1 MTPRL
6 RTAHAA
12 VLAAALFS
20 SLGLQPAAAQTAGSV
35 SHTPAGSSPDAGFIS
50 SAKQS
55 VVTITAYS
63 REDDLRQVRVGTGF
77 IYHESGFV
85 ISMRSVV
92 KNSDE
97 VIITLPD
104 NTMVPGKVL
113 DFQSRY
119 GLVLIKIEGTDHVPL
134 RHGRSSQLTRMSIM
148 TVIGNSL
155 GVFPSITLASF
166 LGREQNGFIDLGAII
181 PPGNCGSPVLDQ
193 EGGLAGIIIGRV
205 YGNPDSPVSQGKI
218 GVAIPIEL
226 ICREVD
232 EMISYFNARRGWIG
246 MTVSNIPGSDYVRI
260 TDIIE
265 NGPSDQ
271 AGLAVGDTIIM
282 YEGRG
287 IRGASDLKEKVI
299 RNAPGTTISFTLKK
313 GPMHISHLVHVYEE
327 FPLK

>member
-1 MTPRL
+1 MRARL
-6 RTAHAA
+6 HTTYAMLA
-12 VLAAALFS
+12 VIVFS
-20 SLGLQPAAAQTAGSV
+20 GLHVQSADAQTTRNV
-35 SHTPAGSSPDAGFIS
+35 STTGTGSSPDAGFIS

-55 VVTITAYS
+55 VVTITVYS
-63 REDDLRQVRVGTGF
+63 RDNDSRQVRVGTGF
-77 IYHESGFV
+77 IYHESGFI

-97 VIITLPD
+97 VVITLSD
-104 NTMVPGKVL
+104 GTNVPGKVL
-113 DFQSRY
+113 DFQSQY
-119 GLVLIKIEGTDHVPL
+119 GLVLIKIEGADHTPL
-134 RHGRSSQLTRMSIM
+134 RRGRSTQLSRMSVL
-148 TVIGNSL
+148 TVLGNSL

-193 EGGLAGIIIGRV
+193 EGRLTGIIIGRV
-205 YGNPDSPVSQGKI
+205 FGNPESPVSHGKI

-226 ICREVD
+226 ISREVD

-246 MTVSNIPGSDYVRI
+246 MTVANIPGSNYVWI
-260 TDIIE
+260 TDIIK

-299 RNAPGTTISFTLKK
+299 RNTPGTTISFTLKK

-327 FPLK
+327 FLLK